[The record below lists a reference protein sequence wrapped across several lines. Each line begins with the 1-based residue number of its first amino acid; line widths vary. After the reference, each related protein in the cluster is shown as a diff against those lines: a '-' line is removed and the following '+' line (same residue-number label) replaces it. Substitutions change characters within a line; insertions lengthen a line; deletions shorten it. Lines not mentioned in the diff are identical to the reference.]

1 MNLKIAVL
9 SGDGIGPEVILQA
22 KKALYAI
29 GVVFDH
35 EFVFEDALIGAIAI
49 EKTGNPL
56 PEQTLNL
63 CLNTDAILFG
73 AVTNCKHDTNSDLR
87 PIQGLLKLRQAL
99 GLYANIRPIKPYNDL
114 LDLSPLKRKIIEGAD
129 FIIFRELSGGSY
141 YGEKKINGLGQTL
154 FVATSPEQMVLIKR
168 GNKYL
173 VISPENARIFCERFD
188 QINQLGSL
196 KQFEPE
202 SENLTML
209 WQRVWADRWAK
220 LMLIAGIISLAL
232 LLIAAMTIGLSREQ
246 IVWVSMER
254 VPASRALLLALI
266 GTLFGLINT
275 FVGLLLY
282 LQDSVAANVRNLIW
296 GWTILVNAIF
306 TVALILMAV

>member
-1 MNLKIAVL
+1 MTDEYFPPRQKSLILNGLAAFVLVLLILGMLIIGSMTRQNTLAILLMAAGILLLLPLFLVIYRIFVVL
-9 SGDGIGPEVILQA
+9 STVYL
-22 KKALYAI
+22 LSR
-29 GVVFDH
+29 
-35 EFVFEDALIGAIAI
+35 DALEISWG
-49 EKTGNPL
+49 
-56 PEQTLNL
+56 
-63 CLNTDAILFG
+63 
-73 AVTNCKHDTNSDLR
+73 LR
-87 PIQGLLKLRQAL
+87 
-99 GLYANIRPIKPYNDL
+99 
-114 LDLSPLKRKIIEGAD
+114 
-129 FIIFRELSGGSY
+129 RELLPIGQIDWVNPVSEFETQLPLGVTFLKSAY
-141 YGEKKINGLGQTL
+141 YGEKRINGLGQTL

-168 GNKYL
+168 GNQYL

-220 LMLIAGIISLAL
+220 RMLIAGIISLAL

-282 LQDSVAANVRNLIW
+282 LQDRVAANVRNLIW

-306 TVALILMAV
+306 TIALILMAV

>member
-1 MNLKIAVL
+1 MTDEYFPPRQKSLILNGLAAFVLVLLILGMLIIGSMTRQNTLAILLMAAGILLLLPLFLVIYRIFVVL
-9 SGDGIGPEVILQA
+9 STVYL
-22 KKALYAI
+22 LSR
-29 GVVFDH
+29 
-35 EFVFEDALIGAIAI
+35 DALEISWG
-49 EKTGNPL
+49 
-56 PEQTLNL
+56 
-63 CLNTDAILFG
+63 
-73 AVTNCKHDTNSDLR
+73 LR
-87 PIQGLLKLRQAL
+87 
-99 GLYANIRPIKPYNDL
+99 
-114 LDLSPLKRKIIEGAD
+114 
-129 FIIFRELSGGSY
+129 RELLPIGQIDWVNPVSEFETQLPLGVTFLKSAY
-141 YGEKKINGLGQTL
+141 YGEKRINGLGQPL

-168 GNKYL
+168 GNQYL

-220 LMLIAGIISLAL
+220 RMLIAGIISLAL
-232 LLIAAMTIGLSREQ
+232 LLIAAMTICRAREQ
-246 IVWVSMER
+246 SVWVSMER

-282 LQDSVAANVRNLIW
+282 LQDRVAANVRNLIW

-306 TVALILMAV
+306 TIALILMAV

>member
-1 MNLKIAVL
+1 MTDEYFPPRQKSLILNGLAAFVLVLLILGMLIIGSMTRQNTLAILLMAAGILLLLPLFLVIYRIFVVL
-9 SGDGIGPEVILQA
+9 STVYL
-22 KKALYAI
+22 LSR
-29 GVVFDH
+29 
-35 EFVFEDALIGAIAI
+35 DALEISWG
-49 EKTGNPL
+49 
-56 PEQTLNL
+56 
-63 CLNTDAILFG
+63 
-73 AVTNCKHDTNSDLR
+73 LR
-87 PIQGLLKLRQAL
+87 
-99 GLYANIRPIKPYNDL
+99 
-114 LDLSPLKRKIIEGAD
+114 
-129 FIIFRELSGGSY
+129 RELLPIGQIDWVNPVSEFETQLPLGVTFLKSAY
-141 YGEKKINGLGQTL
+141 YGEKRINGLGQPL
-154 FVATSPEQMVLIKR
+154 FVATSQEQMVLIKR
-168 GNKYL
+168 GNQYL

-220 LMLIAGIISLAL
+220 RMLIAGIISLAL

-246 IVWVSMER
+246 SVWVSMER

-282 LQDSVAANVRNLIW
+282 LQDRVAANVRNLIW

-306 TVALILMAV
+306 TIALILMAV

>member
-1 MNLKIAVL
+1 MTDEYFPPRQKSLILNGLAAFVLVLLILGMLIIGSMTRQNTLAILLMAAGILLLLPLFLVIYRIFVVL
-9 SGDGIGPEVILQA
+9 STVYL
-22 KKALYAI
+22 LSR
-29 GVVFDH
+29 
-35 EFVFEDALIGAIAI
+35 DALEISWG
-49 EKTGNPL
+49 
-56 PEQTLNL
+56 
-63 CLNTDAILFG
+63 
-73 AVTNCKHDTNSDLR
+73 LR
-87 PIQGLLKLRQAL
+87 
-99 GLYANIRPIKPYNDL
+99 
-114 LDLSPLKRKIIEGAD
+114 
-129 FIIFRELSGGSY
+129 RELLPIGQIDWVNPVSEFETQLPLGVTFLKSAY

-168 GNKYL
+168 GNQYL

-220 LMLIAGIISLAL
+220 RMLIAGIISLAL

-282 LQDSVAANVRNLIW
+282 LQDRVAANVRNLIW

-306 TVALILMAV
+306 TIALILMAV

>member
-1 MNLKIAVL
+1 MTDEYFPPRQKSLILNGLAAFFLVL
-9 SGDGIGPEVILQA
+9 LILGMLIIGSMTHQNTLAILLMAAGILLLLPLFLVIYRIFIILSTVYS
-22 KKALYAI
+22 LSR
-29 GVVFDH
+29 
-35 EFVFEDALIGAIAI
+35 DALEISWG
-49 EKTGNPL
+49 
-56 PEQTLNL
+56 
-63 CLNTDAILFG
+63 
-73 AVTNCKHDTNSDLR
+73 LR
-87 PIQGLLKLRQAL
+87 
-99 GLYANIRPIKPYNDL
+99 
-114 LDLSPLKRKIIEGAD
+114 
-129 FIIFRELSGGSY
+129 RELLPIGQIDWVNPVSEFETQLPLGVTFLKNAY
-141 YGEKKINGLGQTL
+141 YGEKRINGLGQTL

-168 GNKYL
+168 GNQYL

-220 LMLIAGIISLAL
+220 RMLIAGMISLAL
-232 LLIAAMTIGLSREQ
+232 LLITAMTIGLSKEQ

-275 FVGLLLY
+275 IVGLLVY
-282 LQDSVAANVRNLIW
+282 LQDRVAANVRNLIW

-306 TVALILMAV
+306 TIALILMAV